1 MPAEGAA
8 EGRSLMIL
16 TEGGQLVIH
25 DLLHWQPQPLT
36 LPAQELPPITV
47 SKLVPT
53 VNAEQQG
60 EPGGSAAVSPRS
72 PSAASVGLPS
82 PSPLDPGPL
91 SAQSCPA
98 GPAAPL
104 PQHALTLDRVRACSR
119 RLASVPSGGA
129 GQEPSVLEH
138 WPFSGGQPA
147 ASLAESGGGR
157 RHPSA
162 LFFSGHRDGGSAW
175 GWRAALGLLAMRAL
189 AIIGYQPAQQQQGAE
204 QAGDLLAPAY
214 PSDSH
219 VPHENQLQVGCGC
232 GTPPPRFL
240 RCCSRYRRRWA
251 RSACVL

>member
-1 MPAEGAA
+1 
-8 EGRSLMIL
+8 MIL

-98 GPAAPL
+98 GPAASL

-119 RLASVPSGGA
+119 RLGSVPSGGA

-138 WPFSGGQPA
+138 WPFSGGQA
-147 ASLAESGGGR
+147 STSLAGSGGGR

-162 LFFSGHRDGGSAW
+162 LFFSGHRDGGSTW
-175 GWRAALGLLAMRAL
+175 GGEMRWA
-189 AIIGYQPAQQQQGAE
+189 
-204 QAGDLLAPAY
+204 
-214 PSDSH
+214 
-219 VPHENQLQVGCGC
+219 C
-232 GTPPPRFL
+232 L
-240 RCCSRYRRRWA
+240 RCMPWPKLGANQHSSSKELSRRGACWHQRTRQTHTYLMRTNC
-251 RSACVL
+251 RSGAGVGRHHPGS